1 VYLKKLTLRGFKS
14 FASATTLRLEPGIT
28 CIVGPN
34 GSGKS
39 NVVDALAWVMGEQ
52 GAKSL
57 RGASME
63 DVIFAG
69 TSSRA
74 PLGRAEVQLTI
85 DNTDGALPIDYTEVT
100 ISRTKFRNGNS
111 EYAINGTAC
120 RLLDVRELLSD
131 SGMGREMHVI
141 VGQGELDQILQ
152 ATPETRRGFVEEA
165 AGVLKHR
172 ERKEK
177 ALRKLDATEAN
188 LNRLT
193 DLIAEIRRQLK
204 PLGRQAEVAKRASLV
219 QADLRDA
226 KARLLA
232 DDLVQAHSLLA
243 AESGNEDS
251 VRAKR
256 AQVEADLAQARTLE
270 DESRTAMAEKDSA
283 YRRIQETWFSLSGI
297 AERVRSIVS
306 LADERVRNAE
316 AMPVPNPNPARDPDT
331 LLDQAERISE
341 GEAKLRTEIANR
353 SAALE
358 QATAARMAAEAE
370 NAEAEKAFEAMVR
383 ANVDRREGLA
393 RLSGQMS
400 SLSSRVQSGQGRLA
414 QLRTA
419 WAGAV
424 EKADIAEAE
433 LKTVQSDVPETDQS
447 DLESACE
454 RAVAALE
461 QARVDVEAHRVSTQR
476 LTQSKAGLA
485 ARVEALKLAQR
496 SQEDGA
502 SWIQENQ
509 HGLGALASMVRV
521 EPGYEKAVAAALGSA
536 AEAVVLSDLS
546 HSVQAIEDL
555 KTADKGRASV
565 VIPSPEDDGE
575 PDFVRMTSENAGSS
589 GSSSD
594 PVTLPSN
601 PVILPQAGSAT
612 RTVMSL
618 LTADDTVLHALYK
631 IVGDTIVAD
640 SMAQAQALVDANPD
654 TKIVTR
660 DGEYVSSW
668 LVTGGSDAGQ
678 SGLEISSAL
687 AEAEAQ
693 LASVTAD
700 ADREEA
706 ALFSVQDH
714 CTQAEAEA
722 DQAQKSLNQA
732 VAARTL
738 ASEKLSR
745 VRQASVLARADADRL
760 AEQVAR
766 AEQDLE
772 SDRLALSELTERL
785 QLAESSGEVEAP
797 DSAAR
802 DASADKAK
810 AARSQE
816 MEARLGLRTLEE
828 RVRSLAGQADSL
840 RKQAETERTSRAEA
854 ERRHAIVVRQAEVAR
869 KAGEAGQWLYER
881 VCDSQNMAESVRSE
895 IGEARVQAEASANN
909 ARTRVRDLSAE
920 LEALVDSAHREE
932 LARAQQNMRIDALAE
947 RAMTEVGID
956 QDTLMSQYGPDQPV
970 PVGLPDESGVV
981 ATVPFVREEQMKRL
995 RTAERDLQLLG
1006 KINPLALEE
1015 YDAMQERHG
1024 FLAAQLE
1031 DLKKTRADLLSIV
1044 EDVDARVQEV
1054 FASAYTDV
1062 AREFTDTFSRLFP
1075 GGEGRL
1081 VLTEPG
1087 EWLTTGIDVEARPAG
1102 KKVKRLSLLSG
1113 GERSLV
1119 AVCFLVALFK
1129 ARPSPFYI
1137 LDEVEA
1143 ALDDT
1148 NLGRLLAIY
1157 EELRA
1162 TSQLLIITHQK
1173 RTMEIADTL
1182 YGVTMGSDGTSTVV
1196 SQRLRE
1202 E

>member
-14 FASATTLRLEPGIT
+14 FASATSLRLEPGIT

-85 DNTDGALPIDYTEVT
+85 DNTDGALPIDYAEVT

-131 SGMGREMHVI
+131 SGIGREMHVI

-232 DDLVQAHSLLA
+232 DDLVQAHGVLA
-243 AESGNEDS
+243 TETEDENS
-251 VRAKR
+251 VRVKR
-256 AQVEADLAQARTLE
+256 AQVEADLARARTAE

-297 AERVRSIVS
+297 AERVRSIVT

-316 AMPVPNPNPARDPDT
+316 AMPHPNPNPARDPDT
-331 LLDQAERISE
+331 LVDQAEKISE
-341 GEAKLRTEIANR
+341 GEAKLRAEISNR
-353 SAALE
+353 AAALE
-358 QATAARMAAEAE
+358 QASVARVNAEAE
-370 NAEAEKAFEAMVR
+370 NVEAAKAFEATVR

-400 SLSSRVQSGQGRLA
+400 SLSSRVESGQSRLA
-414 QLRTA
+414 QLQESCA
-419 WAGAV
+419 QAGQ
-424 EKADIAEAE
+424 EAEAAE
-433 LKTVQSDVPETDQS
+433 EQLQTVQADLPETDQT

-454 RAVAALE
+454 SAVSTLEEARAE
-461 QARVDVEAHRVSTQR
+461 VEAHRTSMQN
-476 LTQSKAGLA
+476 LTQAKAGLL
-485 ARVEALKLAQR
+485 ARAEALKLAQR

-509 HGLGALASMVRV
+509 HGLGALASLVRV
-521 EPGYEKAVAAALGSA
+521 EAGYEKAVAAALGSA

-546 HSVQAIEDL
+546 HSVEAVEKL
-555 KTADKGRASV
+555 KTADRGRASV
-565 VIPSPEDDGE
+565 VIPRPGGPRPDAAIQSAESPSG
-575 PDFVRMTSENAGSS
+575 PAVLPQT
-589 GSSSD
+589 GSSS
-594 PVTLPSN
+594 V
-601 PVILPQAGSAT
+601 

-618 LTADDTVLHALYK
+618 LTGEDAVMGALSK
-631 IVGDTIVAD
+631 IVGRTLVVQ
-640 SMAQAQALVDANPD
+640 SMAQAEALVDVDPD
-654 TKIVTR
+654 ARVVTR
-660 DGEYVSSW
+660 DGEFVSSW

-687 AEAEAQ
+687 AEAEDR
-693 LASVTAD
+693 LSVVSGD
-700 ADREEA
+700 VEREEA
-706 ALFSVQDH
+706 ALASAQQR
-714 CTQAEAEA
+714 CSQAEAEV
-722 DQAQKSLNQA
+722 DQAQKALNQA
-732 VAARTL
+732 TAARTL

-745 VRQASVLARADADRL
+745 VRQACVLARADADRL

-766 AEQDLE
+766 AEQDLAN
-772 SDRLALSELTERL
+772 DRLSLSQLEERL
-785 QLAESSGEVEAP
+785 QLAEASQGVETP
-797 DSAAR
+797 DPAIR
-802 DASADKAK
+802 DASAEKAT
-810 AARSQE
+810 AARAAE

-828 RVRSLAGQADSL
+828 RVRSLSGQAESL
-840 RKQAETERTSRAEA
+840 RKQAESERASRAEA

-869 KAGEAGQWLYER
+869 KARDAGQWLYEK
-881 VCDSQNMAESVRSE
+881 VCASQSLAEASRAE
-895 IGEARVQAEASANN
+895 IGQARVQAEASAEN
-909 ARTRVRDLSAE
+909 ARIRVRDLSSE

-932 LARAQQNMRIDALAE
+932 LARAQQKMRIDALAE
-947 RAMTEVGID
+947 RAMTEVGLD
-956 QDTLMSQYGPDQPV
+956 QETLMTQYGPDKMV
-970 PVGLPDESGVV
+970 PHGLPDESGAVE
-981 ATVPFVREEQMKRL
+981 TVPFVREEQMKRL

-1024 FLAAQLE
+1024 FLASQLE

-1054 FASAYTDV
+1054 FASAYADV
-1062 AREFTDTFSRLFP
+1062 AREFADTFSRLFP

-1148 NLGRLLAIY
+1148 NLGRLLDIY

-1182 YGVTMGSDGTSTVV
+1182 YGVTMGSDGTSAVV